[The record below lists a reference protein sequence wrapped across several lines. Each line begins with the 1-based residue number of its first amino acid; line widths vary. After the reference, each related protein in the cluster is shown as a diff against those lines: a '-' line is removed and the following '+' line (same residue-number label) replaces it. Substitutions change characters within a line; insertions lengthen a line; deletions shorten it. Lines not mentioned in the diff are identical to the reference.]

1 MEQMIQILFVCIA
14 MPMIP
19 MLLILPDKRSR
30 LILGYMITGAVICL
44 VAGQI
49 NTLLLHAFG
58 NDMDYVTTTITPISE
73 ELLKAIPI
81 LYFALIFS
89 DDRDT
94 LLSISFALG
103 IGFAVLEN
111 ATILT
116 QYIKSVTISWALARV
131 IGAALMHGACTAC
144 VGMGMSYIRK
154 RRKLFYS
161 GTFALLITAI
171 IFHATF
177 NVLVQ
182 SEYRAAALILPSMV
196 YIPVVIMTMIR
207 NRKNSTDV
215 HTEEQ
220 DI

>member
-1 MEQMIQILFVCIA
+1 MSLWNSLTRRRRNNGELGVLTSLFS
-14 MPMIP
+14 
-19 MLLILPDKRSR
+19 LL
-30 LILGYMITGAVICL
+30 
-44 VAGQI
+44 
-49 NTLLLHAFG
+49 NT
-58 NDMDYVTTTITPISE
+58 VTLE

-81 LYFALIFS
+81 LYFALTFS

-196 YIPVVIMTMIR
+196 YIPVVIMTIIR